1 MKNSKL
7 RRVLMLAVCAV
18 MLVCLSVGATLA
30 YLTSTDEVKN
40 TFTVGKV
47 AITLDELK
55 VTTDGK
61 PVEPNVRVDENTYK
75 LMPGHNYTKD
85 PTIHVAAGS
94 EDCWLFVKVENG
106 IADIEAGTTIA
117 QQMTTNG
124 WTELEGK
131 GVYYH
136 AVVKTTDTDRDIEIF
151 GNFTIAGTVDNTTL
165 AMYDKATVNVTAY
178 AVQADGFN
186 TAADAWNATFGA
198 TPAPTPEAE

>member
-47 AITLDELK
+47 AITLDEAK
-55 VTTDGK
+55 VNTDGTAVT
-61 PVEPNVRVDENTYK
+61 PAERVKANTYK

-85 PTIHVAAGS
+85 PTIHVDAGS

-106 IADIEAGTTIA
+106 ISAIEAETTIA
-117 QQMTTNG
+117 QQMKANG
-124 WTELEGK
+124 WVELEGK

-136 AVVKTTDTDRDIEIF
+136 AVIKSADTDRDIEIF
-151 GNFTIAGTVDNTTL
+151 SNFTIAGTVDNDTL
-165 AMYDKATVNVTAY
+165 AKYDEATVNVTAY

-198 TPAPTPEAE
+198 TTTVTE